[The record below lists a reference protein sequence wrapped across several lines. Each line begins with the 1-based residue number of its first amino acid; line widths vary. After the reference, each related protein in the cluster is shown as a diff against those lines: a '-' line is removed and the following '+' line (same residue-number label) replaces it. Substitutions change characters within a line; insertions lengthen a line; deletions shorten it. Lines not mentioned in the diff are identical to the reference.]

1 MFLRAFAALTRI
13 SITAAIL
20 SVMAIGGGAAQ
31 AEKYAAIVIDADTQE
46 VLHGR
51 HADEPRYPASLT
63 KVMTLYMLFDALK
76 SGEVSLDDRMTVSRF
91 AAAQAPSNLK
101 LRTGSTITVRD
112 AIGALITKSAN
123 DVAVVVAERLG
134 GTESRFARLMTVKAK
149 ALGLENTR
157 FVNASG
163 LPDTRQLTTA
173 RDMAVLADAM
183 LTDHADY
190 YHYFA
195 TEKFSWGRRSYKNH
209 NNLLGDVDGV
219 DGIKTGYTRASGF
232 NLMASAK
239 RDGHRIIAVMLGGT
253 TARARDRHVEA
264 LIEAAFSSYTLPAD
278 DPELR
283 TRLAFAM
290 LEQPLSPEAAA
301 EPMLNGKPLSV
312 ILATE
317 AAEAR
322 QMAANDNETIN
333 AAQGDAD
340 DTPAPPVLNAPV
352 LVAEAEPEEPAP
364 ADTVLPIDPEQT
376 SLGRYY
382 AEVPAVEEPAF
393 SPDEYR
399 RRQLAK

>member
-1 MFLRAFAALTRI
+1 MAF
-13 SITAAIL
+13 
-20 SVMAIGGGAAQ
+20 GGGTAL
-31 AEKYAAIVIDADTQE
+31 AEKYAAIVIDADTQQ
-46 VLHGR
+46 VLHDR

-76 SGEVSLDDRMTVSRF
+76 SGEVTLDERMTVSRF
-91 AAAQAPSNLK
+91 AASQAPSNLK
-101 LRTGSTITVRD
+101 LRTGSTIRVRD
-112 AIGALITKSAN
+112 AIGALVTKSAN

-134 GTESRFARLMTVKAK
+134 GTERRFAQLMTVKAK

-173 RDMAVLADAM
+173 RDMALLADAM

-195 TEKFSWGRRSYKNH
+195 TKKFSWGRKTYKNH

-239 RDGHRIIAVMLGGT
+239 RDGHRIIAIMLGGT
-253 TARARDRHVEA
+253 TARARDRHVEV
-264 LIEAAFSSYTLPAD
+264 LLEAAFSSYTLPAD

-290 LEQPLSPEAAA
+290 LNEPLNPEAAA

-317 AAEAR
+317 AAA
-322 QMAANDNETIN
+322 QKLAANDNQPAE

-340 DTPAPPVLNAPV
+340 DTPVAPVLDAPV
-352 LVAEAEPEEPAP
+352 LVAESAP
-364 ADTVLPIDPEQT
+364 AGPEAREAILPIDPEQT
-376 SLGRYY
+376 SIGRHF
-382 AEVPAVEEPAF
+382 AAAPALEEPAF
-393 SPDEYR
+393 SPEEYR